1 MIIYPAIDIR
11 NGKCVRLF
19 QGDPSKETVYADD
32 PVEVANKWKCEGA
45 TWLHVVDLDGAFAG
59 TPVNRDL
66 VISIAREANIPV
78 QVGGG
83 IRTEEDVMLYLE
95 AGISRVIIGTRAFED
110 IDWFGSLCKKYPY
123 RIALGLDARDGFVA
137 VKGWKE
143 TTKVGVLDVVKQF
156 SQIPLGAIIYTDI
169 SRDGTHAGVNVTATE
184 KLLEMT
190 HHPVIAS
197 GGVSSIDDVV
207 KLLPLLK
214 KGLNGVIIGRA
225 LYDQRIKL
233 GEVLRLVEEY
243 KRGATEK

>member
-11 NGKCVRLF
+11 KGKCVRLF
-19 QGDPSKETVYADD
+19 QGDPDKETVYADD
-32 PVEVANKWKCEGA
+32 PVEVAKKWKDEGA

-66 VISIAREANIPV
+66 VVSIAREANIPV

-83 IRTEEDVMLYLE
+83 IRTEEDVMFYLN
-95 AGISRVIIGTRAFED
+95 AGISRVIVGTRAFED
-110 IDWFGSLCKKYPY
+110 IDWFGSLCNKYPY

-143 TTKVGVLDVVKQF
+143 TTKVGVLDVMAQF

-169 SRDGTHAGVNVTATE
+169 SRDGTHTGVNITATE
-184 KLLEMT
+184 ILLEMT

-197 GGVSSIDDVV
+197 GGVSSAEDVV
-207 KLLPLLK
+207 KLLPLAK

-225 LYDQRIKL
+225 LYDQRIRL

-243 KRGATEK
+243 KRGAAEK